1 MKISNII
8 SHTFFI
14 VSIPLLIF
22 GQDDQCNNEIADTTK
37 CHILRKYVKP
47 SIVLEKKWESKVIA
61 KTGQTPLVADMDGD
75 CIPEILL
82 RGINT
87 VDGSVIDTPRAH
99 FYDGRNGQLK
109 LKFDC
114 EVFQPDLT
122 PVLADTDNDG
132 VKEIIVASTYGN
144 FPYRNRL
151 MCYEFTG
158 KLKWLSDEY
167 IYNPNYGPNMPSL
180 GVADFNQDGKT
191 EVYCNNR
198 IFNGQTGKL
207 LVEGGLNGIG
217 VPVNIYPGY
226 VSVSVAAQLDN
237 NPNDI
242 ELAAGYSVYKI
253 KLVNLNGL
261 NGNLMTSMNIKVDN
275 GYFDGETGVA
285 DINGDG
291 HLDVIVTYSEK
302 DLKSKLY
309 AYSLSNDVPILIAQN
324 YIPGIDPGNG
334 CPSIADIDGNG
345 RPNILVSK
353 TNSIHNFEFDG
364 TTKLNLIWSLKV
376 KDTLATAGIT
386 TFDLNGDSV
395 SEIIYRDQY
404 HLLVIDGSVNPPQ
417 IIDSINCIAGTYG
430 EYPIIADLDHTGK
443 AKICVVC
450 GGKGQFPYNI
460 TNGYLTA
467 FGSPDTLSGW
477 APARG
482 VWNQYAYNPLFIN
495 DDLTVPR
502 VVKNHATYKN
512 GKYNNFLQQASLL
525 DSNGMYKVAAANLW
539 GKINCVNYDPF
550 VDEYT
555 VVFDVFNRKDA
566 SSQVELNLPV
576 SFYNGDPS
584 ISGNLLGIFYTK
596 FLLEPGDSLV
606 DQIFKFKASQINDL
620 HMVVNT
626 SRNANGI
633 FEPKDFSVLECDYT
647 DNYFHTS
654 EFPKTEKISVS
665 ICNGSEYQFYDTI
678 LSVQGS
684 YVHTFYNVKACD
696 SLISVLDLTIVDSV
710 NSLQTLTVCDSFN
723 WKGTV
728 YRENGTFINHFQA
741 ASGCDSI
748 VTLNLTIRESSDT
761 VIQITACRKFGFNDK
776 VYTEGGTYYIKLRN
790 RQGCDSLIEL
800 DLNIIALDTNI
811 TKLGN
816 TLIALDS
823 IASYQWVDCNDN
835 FAVIP
840 GATEKIYKPN
850 KDGSY
855 AVITTISPC
864 IDTSFCLPIIISSTT
879 NNQKQSVL
887 VYPNPATGRL
897 FVQFLNPVSGKLILM
912 IRDIHGRS
920 VIKKV
925 LAEGEKKVIDVD
937 VSGLVGGLYYLYIQ
951 SEFGAH
957 QIIFSK
963 M

>member
-1 MKISNII
+1 MKVSKILAYIIGLSNI
-8 SHTFFI
+8 
-14 VSIPLLIF
+14 PLIIL
-22 GQDDQCNNEIADTTK
+22 GQDTNCYIDVNDTAKCYYLLKYTK
-37 CHILRKYVKP
+37 PPI
-47 SIVLEKKWESKVIA
+47 ILEKKWESTEIA
-61 KTGQTPLVADMDGD
+61 STRQVPLVADMDGD

-82 RGINT
+82 RGINQL
-87 VDGSVIDTPRAH
+87 DGTIIDTQRVH
-99 FYDGRNGQLK
+99 FFDGRNGSLK
-109 LKFDC
+109 TKFDC
-114 EVFQPDLT
+114 NGFQNYNLS
-122 PVLADTDNDG
+122 PVIADVDNDG
-132 VKEIIVASTYGN
+132 IKEIIFSSSYGSSTYPAG
-144 FPYRNRL
+144 FIW
-151 MCYEFTG
+151 CYEFSG
-158 KLKWLSDEY
+158 KLKWSSDAY
-167 IYNPNYGPNMPSL
+167 YYNGNYDPGAPSF
-180 GVADFNQDGKT
+180 GVADFNQDGWT

-207 LVEGGLNGIG
+207 LAEGGINGVG
-217 VPVNIYPGY
+217 SNFDGAATN
-226 VSVSVAAQLDN
+226 SVSVAAQLDN
-237 NPNDI
+237 DSNDL
-242 ELAAGYSVYKI
+242 ELAAGFSVYK
-253 KLVNLNGL
+253 VNIINLKGIA
-261 NGNLMTSMNIKVDN
+261 GNLMTPINIKVDN
-275 GYFDGETGVA
+275 GYFDGKTGVA

-291 HLDVIVTYSEK
+291 QLDVIVAYG
-302 DLKSKLY
+302 DIDVKSKLY
-309 AYSLSNDVPILIAQN
+309 AYTLNNGVPALIAQN
-324 YIPGIDPGNG
+324 YIPGVNG
-334 CPSIADIDGNG
+334 TNSCPSIADIDGNG
-345 RPNILVSK
+345 IPNILVSK
-353 TNSIHNFEFDG
+353 TTSIHNFEFDG
-364 TTKLNLIWSLKV
+364 TNRLNLKWSLRV
-376 KDTLATAGIT
+376 RDTFAFTGIT
-386 TFDLNGDSV
+386 TFDLNGDGIQ
-395 SEIIYRDQY
+395 EIIYRD
-404 HLLVIDGSVNPPQ
+404 HFNLLVIDGSVNPPQ
-417 IIDSINCIAGTYG
+417 IIDSVKCIAGTFQ
-430 EYPIIADLDHTGK
+430 EYPIIADIDNSGK
-443 AKICVVC
+443 SQICVVC
-450 GGKGQFPYNI
+450 GGASQSPRSF
-460 TNGYLTA
+460 GYLTA
-467 FGSPDTLSGW
+467 FGSPDTLPGW
-477 APARG
+477 APSRG

-502 VVKNHATYKN
+502 VIKNHATYNN

-555 VVFDVFNRKDA
+555 VAFDVFNSKDA
-566 SSQVELNLPV
+566 SSLAELNLPV

-584 ISGNLLGIFYTK
+584 VSGNLLGIFYSIVP
-596 FLLEPGDSLV
+596 LNPGDSLV
-606 DQIFKFKASQINDL
+606 DQQFKFKASQIKDL
-620 HMVVNT
+620 YMVVNT

-665 ICNGSEYQFYDTI
+665 ICNGSQYRFYDTI
-678 LSVQGS
+678 LTVQGS
-684 YVHTFYNVKACD
+684 YVHTLYNEKACD
-696 SLISVLDLTIVDSV
+696 SLITILNLTMVDTVS
-710 NSLQTLTVCDSFN
+710 SLQTLTVCDSFN
-723 WKGTV
+723 WQGTV

-887 VYPNPATGRL
+887 IYPNPATGRL
-897 FVQFLNPVSGKLILM
+897 FVQFLNPVSGKIILM